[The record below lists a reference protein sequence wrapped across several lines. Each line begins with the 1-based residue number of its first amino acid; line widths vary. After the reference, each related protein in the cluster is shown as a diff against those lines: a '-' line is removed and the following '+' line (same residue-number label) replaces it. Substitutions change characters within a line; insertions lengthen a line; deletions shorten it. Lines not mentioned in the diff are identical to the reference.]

1 MDITDVKPCPFCG
14 GSYIHKDNCYIL
26 ALESFFLKLSVE
38 EGDIL
43 DSELQEI
50 QKKLDE
56 KWNVRY
62 EPTCKN
68 IAENST
74 DFECSRC
81 GTQYWDV
88 YEVRYCPACGKRVEK
103 YRED

>member
-1 MDITDVKPCPFCG
+1 MDITEVKPCPFCG
-14 GSYIHKDNCYIL
+14 GAYKHDKECYIV
-26 ALESFFLKLSVE
+26 ALKRY
-38 EGDIL
+38 IL
-43 DSELQEI
+43 NAPEQIEDS
-50 QKKLDE
+50 LDE

-68 IAENST
+68 VAENST

-88 YEVRYCPACGKRVEK
+88 YEVRYCPACGKKVEK